1 MANTQPNRLV
11 HRALRWRMAL
21 GLSALLGVGLGLTPT
36 ARTRSEALGGSWK
49 QVDDDDGIKV
59 WRLEILGREFP
70 GFRGETVIPA
80 SADSIVSVLKRVEQ
94 HTQWMHRC
102 SESSIIQRFDDE
114 HVVIYN
120 RTDTPWPV
128 WDRDAILDTFF
139 THSSDDRLI
148 TLTFKNTDPTRRAL
162 PDNVVRMPR
171 LVGFYKMWRL
181 GPEQTKVVYQVEVDI
196 GGSVPRFIA
205 ERVARDMPYET
216 LSRLRARVT
225 GAKE

>member
-1 MANTQPNRLV
+1 MANTQPIRPV
-11 HRALRWRMAL
+11 GRTSAWRVGL
-21 GLSALLGVGLGLTPT
+21 GLSALLVLGLCWVP
-36 ARTRSEALGGSWK
+36 ASRTRSEALGGSWK

-59 WRLEILGREFP
+59 WRLEVPGREFP

-80 SADSIVSVLKRVEQ
+80 SAESIVSVLKRVEQ

-102 SESSIIQRFDDE
+102 SESSILQRFDDD

-139 THSSDDRLI
+139 THSADDRLI

-225 GAKE
+225 GKKD

>member
-1 MANTQPNRLV
+1 MANAEPIRLV
-11 HRALRWRMAL
+11 HRSMAWRLSLGLGALLVL
-21 GLSALLGVGLGLTPT
+21 GLSLVPAGH
-36 ARTRSEALGGSWK
+36 TRSEARAGSWK

-59 WRLEILGREFP
+59 WRLEIPGREFP

-80 SADSIVSVLKRVEQ
+80 SAERIVSVLKRVEQ

-102 SESSIIQRFDDE
+102 SASEIIQRFDDD

-139 THSSDDRLI
+139 TRSTDDQLI
-148 TLTFKNTDPTRRAL
+148 TLTFQNADPTRRTL
-162 PDNVVRMPR
+162 PENVVRMPR
-171 LVGFYKMWRL
+171 LVGYYKMWRL

-216 LSRLRARVT
+216 LARLRARVT
-225 GAKE
+225 GAK

>member
-1 MANTQPNRLV
+1 MITQAIRLV
-11 HRALRWRMAL
+11 RRYSAWRL
-21 GLSALLGVGLGLTPT
+21 SSCLSAILVFGLCLMPA
-36 ARTRSEALGGSWK
+36 ARGHSEALAGNWK

-59 WRLEILGREFP
+59 WRLEIPGREFP
-70 GFRGETVIPA
+70 GFRGETVMQA
-80 SADSIVSVLKRVEQ
+80 SAERIVSVLKRVEQ

-102 SESSIIQRFDDE
+102 SASEILQRFDDD

-139 THSSDDRLI
+139 THSADDKLI
-148 TLTFKNTDPTRRAL
+148 TLTFQNTDPKRRPL

-216 LSRLRARVT
+216 LSRLRTRVT
-225 GAKE
+225 GVKD